1 MLYGGRWNPVG
12 TGVIYSSSNPSLAVL
27 EILTQYD
34 VVPTDY
40 VLTQIE
46 IPETLG
52 VRVVEAQNLPA
63 DWQAETPS
71 QKPGVPGQEM
81 KFSEA
86 QRFGLLWMQENRSGL
101 LSVPSAVM
109 GTDWP
114 TERNYVINPQHI
126 RFSSIK
132 FADPKPFRFDPRL
145 K

>member
-52 VRVVEAQNLPA
+52 VRVVEAQKCAGRLA
-63 DWQAETPS
+63 SGDAL
-71 QKPGVPGQEM
+71 
-81 KFSEA
+81 SEA
-86 QRFGLLWMQENRSGL
+86 RRPRSRNEIFGGTTLRIAMDAGEQVRAVERSVGRDGNRLANGAQLRDQSSTY
-101 LSVPSAVM
+101 SVFFHQICRSETIPV
-109 GTDWP
+109 
-114 TERNYVINPQHI
+114 
-126 RFSSIK
+126 
-132 FADPKPFRFDPRL
+132 
-145 K
+145 